1 MNRVAS
7 YLQLHK
13 RVRITALGVSFSVA
27 SVALYIGIG
36 VYVFTLGPKAVGD
49 YIRDRFM
56 AGCLIGL
63 ALVVDLGTAAV
74 LVQRGE
80 GLLSRLLF
88 SVLVTV
94 GGAILAFGLVV
105 ARAMIAQALSAQ

>member
-1 MNRVAS
+1 
-7 YLQLHK
+7 
-13 RVRITALGVSFSVA
+13 
-27 SVALYIGIG
+27 
-36 VYVFTLGPKAVGD
+36 
-49 YIRDRFM
+49 M

-80 GLLSRLLF
+80 GLLSRLLL
-88 SVLVTV
+88 SALVTV

-105 ARAMIAQALSAQ
+105 ARAMIAQALSAH